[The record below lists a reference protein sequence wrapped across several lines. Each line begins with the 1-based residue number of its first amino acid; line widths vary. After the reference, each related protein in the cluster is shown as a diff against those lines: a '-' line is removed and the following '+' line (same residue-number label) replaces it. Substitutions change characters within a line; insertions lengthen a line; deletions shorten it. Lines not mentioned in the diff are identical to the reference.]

1 MSTDYE
7 DNHRVAVARELAYT
21 AGVPLRDRYGFA
33 ASRESVLNV
42 VRIVFR
48 EPDDEKAAIEI
59 DAGNWQGDHEI
70 AGVSDMPADEEYL
83 LRIVR
88 ALRPLAEQ
96 RRQAAA
102 RRLEGQ

>member
-1 MSTDYE
+1 MTAKYE
-7 DNHRVAVARELAYT
+7 DGHRVAVARELTAA

-33 ASRESVLNV
+33 ASDQDVLNV

-48 EPDDEKAAIEI
+48 EPDDPKAGELIGL
-59 DAGNWQGDHEI
+59 GNALGEHEI
-70 AGVSDMPADEEYL
+70 AMGYDEPTDEEYEL
-83 LRIVR
+83 AIVR

-102 RRLEGQ
+102 RGLL